1 MVALA
6 LLASAGSTAAQ
17 PLDPSS
23 QDVLSQTLQILLDPN
38 ARAAE
43 LAKNPQG
50 ATVDQQVR
58 ALTGSDALTQE
69 FYAVAGQV
77 SRREALRQKALA
89 GGSKRSRCEA
99 SPEGCMRGIVLT
111 QPSPRGCAPQ
121 LELPRTLSVQPR
133 ATTKQMGLFQPP
145 A

>member
-1 MVALA
+1 MIPRRLVPMVALA

-77 SRREALRQKALA
+77 LSELTENSGGDAQKMLQAVERAKADPAGFAAMLSPQTQQRLRDLAVKLSDQK
-89 GGSKRSRCEA
+89 R
-99 SPEGCMRGIVLT
+99 
-111 QPSPRGCAPQ
+111 
-121 LELPRTLSVQPR
+121 
-133 ATTKQMGLFQPP
+133 
-145 A
+145 

>member
-1 MVALA
+1 MILRRLVPVVALA
-6 LLASAGSTAAQ
+6 LLASAGSTGAQ
-17 PLDPSS
+17 PLDPRS
-23 QDVLSQTLQILLDPN
+23 QDALGQTLQIMLDPN

-77 SRREALRQKALA
+77 LTE
-89 GGSKRSRCEA
+89 
-99 SPEGCMRGIVLT
+99 LT
-111 QPSPRGCAPQ
+111 QNSGGDAQRMLQAVERAKADPAGFAAMLSPATQQR
-121 LELPRTLSVQPR
+121 LRELAVKLSDQKR
-133 ATTKQMGLFQPP
+133 
-145 A
+145 

>member
-1 MVALA
+1 MIPRRLVPVVALA
-6 LLASAGSTAAQ
+6 LLTSAGSTGAQ
-17 PLDPSS
+17 PLDPRS
-23 QDVLSQTLQILLDPN
+23 QDALGQTLQIMLDPN

-77 SRREALRQKALA
+77 LTE
-89 GGSKRSRCEA
+89 
-99 SPEGCMRGIVLT
+99 LT
-111 QPSPRGCAPQ
+111 QNSGGDAQKMLQAVERAKADPAGFAAMLSPATQQR
-121 LELPRTLSVQPR
+121 LRELAVKLSDQKR
-133 ATTKQMGLFQPP
+133 
-145 A
+145 

>member
-1 MVALA
+1 MIPRRLVPVVALA
-6 LLASAGSTAAQ
+6 LLASAGSTGAQ
-17 PLDPSS
+17 PLDPRSE
-23 QDVLSQTLQILLDPN
+23 DALGQTLQILLDPN

-77 SRREALRQKALA
+77 LGE
-89 GGSKRSRCEA
+89 
-99 SPEGCMRGIVLT
+99 LT
-111 QPSPRGCAPQ
+111 QNSGGDAQKMLQAVERAKADPAGFAAMLSPATQQR
-121 LELPRTLSVQPR
+121 LRELAVKLSDKKR
-133 ATTKQMGLFQPP
+133 
-145 A
+145 

>member
-17 PLDPSS
+17 PLDASS
-23 QDVLSQTLQILLDPN
+23 QDALSQTLQIMLDPN

-77 SRREALRQKALA
+77 LSE
-89 GGSKRSRCEA
+89 
-99 SPEGCMRGIVLT
+99 LT
-111 QPSPRGCAPQ
+111 QNSGGDAQKMLQAVERAKADPAGFAAMLSPQTQQRLRDLAVK
-121 LELPRTLSVQPR
+121 LSDKKR
-133 ATTKQMGLFQPP
+133 
-145 A
+145 

>member
-1 MVALA
+1 VIPRRLVPMVALA

-77 SRREALRQKALA
+77 LSE
-89 GGSKRSRCEA
+89 
-99 SPEGCMRGIVLT
+99 LT
-111 QPSPRGCAPQ
+111 QNSGGDAQKMLQAVERAKADPAGFAAMLSPQTQQRLRDLAVK
-121 LELPRTLSVQPR
+121 LSDQKR
-133 ATTKQMGLFQPP
+133 
-145 A
+145 

>member
-1 MVALA
+1 VILRRLVPVVALV
-6 LLASAGSTAAQ
+6 LLASAGSTGAQ
-17 PLDPSS
+17 PLDPRS
-23 QDVLSQTLQILLDPN
+23 QDALGQTLQIMLDPN

-77 SRREALRQKALA
+77 LTE
-89 GGSKRSRCEA
+89 
-99 SPEGCMRGIVLT
+99 LT
-111 QPSPRGCAPQ
+111 QNSGGDAQKMLQAVERAKADPAGFAAMLSPATQQR
-121 LELPRTLSVQPR
+121 LRELAVKLSDQKR
-133 ATTKQMGLFQPP
+133 
-145 A
+145 

>member
-1 MVALA
+1 VIPRRLVPVVALA
-6 LLASAGSTAAQ
+6 LLTSAGSTGAQ
-17 PLDPSS
+17 PLDPRS
-23 QDVLSQTLQILLDPN
+23 QDALGQTLQIMLDPD

-77 SRREALRQKALA
+77 LTE
-89 GGSKRSRCEA
+89 
-99 SPEGCMRGIVLT
+99 LT
-111 QPSPRGCAPQ
+111 QNSGGDAQKMLQAVERAKADPAGFAAMLSPATQQR
-121 LELPRTLSVQPR
+121 LRELAVKLSDQKR
-133 ATTKQMGLFQPP
+133 
-145 A
+145 

>member
-1 MVALA
+1 MILRRLVPVVALV
-6 LLASAGSTAAQ
+6 LLASAGSTGAQ
-17 PLDPSS
+17 PLDPRS
-23 QDVLSQTLQILLDPN
+23 QDALGQTLQIMLDPN

-77 SRREALRQKALA
+77 LTE
-89 GGSKRSRCEA
+89 
-99 SPEGCMRGIVLT
+99 LT
-111 QPSPRGCAPQ
+111 QNSGGDAQRMLQAVERAKADPAGFAAMLSPATQQR
-121 LELPRTLSVQPR
+121 LRELAVKLSDQKR
-133 ATTKQMGLFQPP
+133 
-145 A
+145 